1 MSPTVLEDLDLIS
14 CSYFAFYVIFKVVKG
29 SLSNRAFSDSSIC
42 YSFVHHY
49 TDHILHMVHM
59 VHMVHIVHLLHMVH
73 ML

>member
-14 CSYFAFYVIFKVVKG
+14 CSDFAFCAIFKVVKG

-49 TDHILHMVHM
+49 TDHILHMVYMVHMLHM
-59 VHMVHIVHLLHMVH
+59 VHMVH